1 MITGHRS
8 SFARIWRALHSMRT
22 MTVSRK
28 FQNYPIQL
36 RSLRSSFQTKFSI
49 PLLSPWSFQIFHPQ
63 LLKHWLLLIQS
74 IVHRLLPLAL
84 LPVTLIGSHTFHTR
98 KSQFSRI
105 FGLFSYFLYF
115 SHASYDTN

>member
-36 RSLRSSFQTKFSI
+36 LSLRSSFRTKFSI

-63 LLKHWLLLIQS
+63 LLKHRLLLIQS

-84 LPVTLIGSHTFHTR
+84 LSVTCTNCLALRAAYKYKAQSKLRLYIGLDGYIS
-98 KSQFSRI
+98 
-105 FGLFSYFLYF
+105 
-115 SHASYDTN
+115 DWM